1 MKIVIKIIIGI
12 FAVIGLLCI
21 LLFGC
26 SSLLKNASNSLN
38 APENY
43 QETVETG
50 GGLEQK
56 YMKNGAYGVSVY
68 EEAALQGFSKYIIYY
83 PEQLTQEHDTY
94 PVIVLCNGTGV
105 PLSKYTSVAKH
116 FASWGFIVIGT
127 EEEFD
132 WNGFAAEMCV
142 RHLYLLNECNTINDV
157 ENIFYQK
164 IDMENMGIAGHSQGG
179 VGVINAITT
188 QQSKDIFKAAV
199 AISPTNK
206 ELAHGLQWDYDATK
220 INTPIML
227 LSGAGGGDDWV
238 VTGEQLEDIFAD
250 IDSNKIMLRRKDT
263 PHGEM
268 LYSANSYITA
278 WFMWQLRHDEDAAKA
293 FTGETPELTHNPLYQ
308 DQKMDL
314 SN

>member
-1 MKIVIKIIIGI
+1 MPMC
-12 FAVIGLLCI
+12 FA
-21 LLFGC
+21 
-26 SSLLKNASNSLN
+26 
-38 APENY
+38 
-43 QETVETG
+43 
-50 GGLEQK
+50 
-56 YMKNGAYGVSVY
+56 
-68 EEAALQGFSKYIIYY
+68 
-83 PEQLTQEHDTY
+83 
-94 PVIVLCNGTGV
+94 
-105 PLSKYTSVAKH
+105 
-116 FASWGFIVIGT
+116 
-127 EEEFD
+127 
-132 WNGFAAEMCV
+132 
-142 RHLYLLNECNTINDV
+142 NTINDV

-164 IDMENMGIAGHSQGG
+164 IDMENVGVAGHSQGG
-179 VGVINAITT
+179 VGVINAITA

-206 ELAHGLQWDYDATK
+206 ELSCGLQWDYDATK
-220 INTPIML
+220 INIPIML

-268 LYSANSYITA
+268 LYSANGYITA